1 MNYDVS
7 VIIPVYNTEK
17 FLGQCIDSIIHQKG
31 VSIEIVIVDDGST
44 DNSMTLCR
52 EYASSFENIRIFSQ
66 ENQGPSKA
74 RELGLLKSRA
84 PYVLFMDSDDYIA
97 ENSICRIMDRVKQQD
112 TDIYQFNFAFVDEK
126 GVFIKQTN
134 LQPEVVVGKLACTQH
149 FIKDENVSQCLVNK
163 IFKKEIFRDVGFS
176 DFRYSE
182 DFYLM
187 SMVAANSRKIVTE
200 SDLIYSYR
208 QHPSSAVHRPFSTT
222 RLDAVRA
229 GKTLFLH
236 YEKENPALSKY
247 AARYIVRVS
256 MDLAIKAYISEM
268 DRDIKIEC
276 CRVLIEYYNY
286 FYRSPASPLSRQ
298 GIKMRLFRIW
308 PKFVLFIYSAR
319 KILHNLREIS

>member
-74 RELGLLKSRA
+74 RALGLLKSRA

-97 ENSICRIMDRVKQQD
+97 ENSICRIMDRVKQQN

-134 LQPEVVVGKLACTQH
+134 LQPEVVVGELACTQH
-149 FIKDENVSQCLVNK
+149 FIKDENVSQCLFNK
-163 IFKKEIFRDVGFS
+163 IFKKEIFQGIIFP

-187 SMVAANSRKIVTE
+187 SMLAANTRKIVTE
-200 SDLIYSYR
+200 SDLLYFYR
-208 QHPSSAVHRPFSTT
+208 QHSSSAVHHPFSLL
-222 RLDAVRA
+222 RLDAIRA
-229 GKTLFLH
+229 GKALFLH

-247 AARYIVRVS
+247 AARYIAQVS
-256 MDLAIKAYISEM
+256 MDLAIKAYLSEM
-268 DRDIKIEC
+268 DRDIKAES
-276 CRVLIEYYNY
+276 CRLLIEYYNY
-286 FYRSPASPLSRQ
+286 FYPSPENKL
-298 GIKMRLFRIW
+298 GKLGLKMRLFRAW
-308 PKFVLFIYSAR
+308 PGFILFIYSVR
-319 KILHNLREIS
+319 KILHNPRGVV